1 MLNGRTRPSFVGWS
15 LCAEYIETAG
25 EDHSQELEEVER
37 AIADW
42 KARALT
48 SGASAE
54 SILHI
59 LVGLNARR

>member
-1 MLNGRTRPSFVGWS
+1 VGWS

-59 LVGLNARR
+59 LDGLNARR